1 MEHYIG
7 VLADEGV
14 TFVPI
19 WTESKE
25 EKKAEGVAAKEAETE
40 AEEEDSEKKGAKTE
54 GGSTVAQVSL
64 SSTTEFPIPLFLR
77 FRHVLFGEFPCPAWA
92 VASCRGGPQA
102 GGTP

>member
-64 SSTTEFPIPLFLR
+64 PSPKEFPHPIVREISSCFVWGVPL
-77 FRHVLFGEFPCPAWA
+77 PCLG
-92 VASCRGGPQA
+92 SS
-102 GGTP
+102 